1 MQQKKKTEKKTDNK
15 DNKADDPKD
24 WGDFVQIQEFILCK
38 KVFTVLWS
46 DNKVREH
53 GMTVVLQDWPMKA
66 LSVLFALN
74 FYNREVKK
82 WIPKSRIVKW
92 FVKESGKPWD
102 TWVRIGSKIGTE

>member
-1 MQQKKKTEKKTDNK
+1 MKKKATEKKTANK

-24 WGDFVQIQEFILCK
+24 WGKLIQIQEFILRK

-46 DNKVREH
+46 SKKVCEH
-53 GMTVVLQDWPMKA
+53 GMTVVLQDWPTKA

-74 FYNREVKK
+74 FYDREVRK
-82 WIPKSRIVKW
+82 WIPKSRIVKL

-102 TWVRIGSKIGTE
+102 TWARIVSKIGTE